1 MMNAAGKP
9 PTLFAVLCCSALIC
23 FRYRLIFSSTFCAHS
38 PDLTSLSLT
47 TTAECSIAVAVPATL
62 VVHEGHNSLDN
73 DILIHSYSSG
83 VVSPLIIAN
92 TSRILFSMQSD
103 VAELSLV
110 VIKAAGIAALYAS
123 DEESRIAIATSFATV
138 KLADKGFSMAGRL
151 LIPNSG
157 CDTADIVSVN
167 LSPLHE
173 LLDQYDTNF
182 DVDSIVSG
190 TSLECLVSAAKESAR
205 AAIDAAKAA
214 NVCANSPTAHS
225 AMALAQA
232 AANTSAKAARLNT
245 AALEVSSSFL

>member
-1 MMNAAGKP
+1 MNA
-9 PTLFAVLCCSALIC
+9 
-23 FRYRLIFSSTFCAHS
+23 
-38 PDLTSLSLT
+38 
-47 TTAECSIAVAVPATL
+47 TAECSIAEDHSSL
-62 VVHEGHNSLDN
+62 SHNILLNSS
-73 DILIHSYSSG
+73 DIKSNG
-83 VVSPLIIAN
+83 VSPLIIAN
-92 TSRILFSMQSD
+92 TSKTLFSLQSD
-103 VAELSLV
+103 VAELSLM

-123 DEESRIAIATSFATV
+123 DEESRIAIATCFATV

-151 LIPNSG
+151 LIPDRGSG
-157 CDTADIVSVN
+157 SKEEVLSVN

-190 TSLECLVSAAKESAR
+190 TALECLVSAAKEAAR

-214 NVCANSPTAHS
+214 NSCSVSPTAHS

>member
-1 MMNAAGKP
+1 MNA
-9 PTLFAVLCCSALIC
+9 
-23 FRYRLIFSSTFCAHS
+23 
-38 PDLTSLSLT
+38 
-47 TTAECSIAVAVPATL
+47 TAECSIAVAVPATF
-62 VVHEGHNSLDN
+62 VGHEDHSSLSHN
-73 DILIHSYSSG
+73 ILLNTSDGKSNG
-83 VVSPLIIAN
+83 VSPLIIAN
-92 TSRILFSMQSD
+92 TSKTLFSLQSD
-103 VAELSLV
+103 VAELSLM

-123 DEESRIAIATSFATV
+123 DEESRIAIATCFATV

-151 LIPNSG
+151 LIPDRGTDSKEEV
-157 CDTADIVSVN
+157 VSVN

-173 LLDQYDTNF
+173 LLDQYDTKDF

-190 TSLECLVSAAKESAR
+190 TALECLVSAAKEAAR

-214 NVCANSPTAHS
+214 NACSVSPTAHS